1 MMNNLAEKFLQSLR
15 EKDASPLTVK
25 GYSNDFR
32 KFISWYDQTE
42 GSLPEAE
49 HISPMD
55 IAEFKRHFMDRS
67 QKPSTINRAL
77 SSLSSFFKWAIEAGY
92 VSYNPAENIK
102 LLSEIKSAPR
112 SLERKESL
120 KLIRAVY
127 RSDKPRD
134 VCIVTI
140 LLHTGIRVSE
150 LCVLRFVDVVI
161 KERTGNLT
169 VRAGKGSKYRQ
180 VPLNATVRNS
190 IEKWL
195 EVRGN
200 EPGLLFPGRNGNPL
214 SPRTIEYLLEK
225 YSYEAKLEETAS
237 PHILRHTFCKMLID
251 AGESIDRVASL
262 AGHENL
268 NTTARYTRATTKDLQ
283 DAVDKLSWE

>member
-1 MMNNLAEKFLQSLR
+1 MHNLIEQFLQSLQ
-15 EKDASPLTVK
+15 EKDASPLTAK
-25 GYSNDFR
+25 GYSNDLQ
-32 KFISWYDQTE
+32 KFTIWYAQTE
-42 GSLPEAE
+42 GSIPEAE

-55 IAEFKRHFMDRS
+55 IAEFKRHFMNRN

-77 SSLSSFFKWAIEAGY
+77 SSLSSFFKWAIDAGY
-92 VSYNPAENIK
+92 VSHNPAEKIK
-102 LLSEIKSAPR
+102 LISEVKSAPR

-134 VCIVTI
+134 ICIVTV

-150 LCVLRFVDVVI
+150 LCVLRLEDVVI

-180 VPLNATVRNS
+180 VPLNATARNS

-200 EPGLLFPGRNGNPL
+200 EPGLLFPGRNGKPL
-214 SPRTIEYLLEK
+214 TSRTIEYMLEK
-225 YSYEAKLEETAS
+225 YSYDARLEETAS
-237 PHILRHTFCKMLID
+237 PHVLRHTFCKDLID

-268 NTTARYTRATTKDLQ
+268 NTTARYTRATAKDLQ